1 MITSERKNRQVRRY
15 VCVWRTGFRVVIN
28 LPRAPYHPRP
38 IGVGPH
44 PHPKRLLTACETE
57 TPISGCGGDKGGTPR
72 VRCPQAERRT
82 QLCKHRVPQH
92 AGSSTSCPN
101 SAPSSSLS
109 SLQLPPAPSSS
120 ISSSSS
126 LSSLSSLLRIFLS
139 PERHSRAKTSQNQPK
154 PPKPH
159 PSLYTNLQPPSS

>member
-1 MITSERKNRQVRRY
+1 MLDFRGVIRP
-15 VCVWRTGFRVVIN
+15 RTRT
-28 LPRAPYHPRP
+28 LPPRP

-44 PHPKRLLTACETE
+44 PHPKRLLTACEAE

-101 SAPSSSLS
+101 ACKKSRPASPNCHSEAQAPAAAFFRTV
-109 SLQLPPAPSSS
+109 PP
-120 ISSSSS
+120 
-126 LSSLSSLLRIFLS
+126 LS
-139 PERHSRAKTSQNQPK
+139 PRAPRSQPLAHAK
-154 PPKPH
+154 RCASMTGVCYSILPE
-159 PSLYTNLQPPSS
+159 TNLNANGFNEIT